1 MPEKETEVSEEKP
14 ETKVE
19 QEVVVKVEETP
30 AVAEVKTAETDKLP
44 VKNGEISES
53 EQTTPTVKTV
63 K

>member
-19 QEVVVKVEETP
+19 PDVVVKVEETP
-30 AVAEVKTAETDKLP
+30 AVDEEKTAETDKLP
-44 VKNGEISES
+44 VKNGEVPES